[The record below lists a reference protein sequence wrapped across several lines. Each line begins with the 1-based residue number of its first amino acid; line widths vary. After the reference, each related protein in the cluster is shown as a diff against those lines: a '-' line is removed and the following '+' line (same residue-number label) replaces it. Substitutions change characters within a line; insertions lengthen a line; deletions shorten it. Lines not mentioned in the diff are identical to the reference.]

1 MTIDEFLETGHIAE
15 SEEIIASDRY
25 QALELFSSV
34 FTIGNSIA
42 KQLYDVHGCRTMDD
56 LLDHYALKEA
66 GEWDTGVVGQG
77 IPAGYKSKPGGERFG
92 TGERKRRS
100 RDAARRRK
108 EGKMSQA
115 EIVREWVAL
124 KPDLDKKIPR
134 AEVTE
139 IAECVKVHL
148 DALMPGCRYTV
159 TGGYRRG
166 KSESNDVDVV
176 ICPPTDDVDEGQLLR
191 DLYTRMADLGEY
203 KDGTY

>member
-1 MTIDEFLETGHIAE
+1 
-15 SEEIIASDRY
+15 
-25 QALELFSSV
+25 
-34 FTIGNSIA
+34 
-42 KQLYDVHGCRTMDD
+42 MDD

-66 GEWDTGVVGQG
+66 GEWDTGIVGQG

-191 DLYTRMADLGEY
+191 DLYTRMADLGE
-203 KDGTY
+203 